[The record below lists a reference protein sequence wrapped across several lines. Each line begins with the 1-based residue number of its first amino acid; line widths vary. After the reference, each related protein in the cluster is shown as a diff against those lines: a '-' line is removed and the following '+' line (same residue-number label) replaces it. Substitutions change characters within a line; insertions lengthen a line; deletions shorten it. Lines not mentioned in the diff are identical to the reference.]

1 MANLTKS
8 YETVFVLSNKL
19 TEEATAELVKKF
31 TDLIAANGTIDSI
44 DEWGKRRLAY
54 PINDEEEGVYTVINF
69 TADPS
74 FPAELDRVYKITEG
88 VMRSLIVAH
97 EE

>member
-19 TEEATAELVKKF
+19 TEDATAELVKKF
-31 TDLIAANGTIDSI
+31 TDLIAANGTIDSV

-54 PINDEEEGVYTVINF
+54 EINYLQEGYYVLVKF
-69 TADPS
+69 TSSPD
-74 FPAELDRVYKITEG
+74 FPAELDRILGITDS
-88 VMRSLIVAH
+88 VIRSLITVRP
-97 EE
+97 E

>member
-44 DEWGKRRLAY
+44 ARFPRAPSCFTLLHPIYNPIKR
-54 PINDEEEGVYTVINF
+54 
-69 TADPS
+69 
-74 FPAELDRVYKITEG
+74 
-88 VMRSLIVAH
+88 
-97 EE
+97 

>member
-31 TDLIAANGTIDSI
+31 TDLIAANGTIESV

-54 PINDEEEGVYTVINF
+54 AINYETEGYYVLVNF
-69 TADPS
+69 EADS
-74 FPAELDRVYKITEG
+74 KVPAELDRVFNITTG
-88 VMRSLIVAH
+88 VLRSMIIKK
-97 EE
+97 

>member
-54 PINDEEEGVYTVINF
+54 EIDYEQATMFSSTSLLPTSSL
-69 TADPS
+69 PS
-74 FPAELDRVYKITEG
+74 WIVST
-88 VMRSLIVAH
+88 RSLKA
-97 EE
+97 

>member
-19 TEEATAELVKKF
+19 TEDATAELVKKF

-44 DEWGKRRLAY
+44 DEWGKRRKATMFSSISLL
-54 PINDEEEGVYTVINF
+54 PTSSL
-69 TADPS
+69 PS
-74 FPAELDRVYKITEG
+74 WIVST
-88 VMRSLIVAH
+88 RSLKA
-97 EE
+97 

>member
-44 DEWGKRRLAY
+44 DEWVRSISTSESDAPRL
-54 PINDEEEGVYTVINF
+54 
-69 TADPS
+69 
-74 FPAELDRVYKITEG
+74 
-88 VMRSLIVAH
+88 
-97 EE
+97 

>member
-31 TDLIAANGTIDSI
+31 TDLIAANGTIGSI
-44 DEWGKRRLAY
+44 DTMFSSTSLL
-54 PINDEEEGVYTVINF
+54 PTSSL
-69 TADPS
+69 PS
-74 FPAELDRVYKITEG
+74 WIVST
-88 VMRSLIVAH
+88 RSLKA
-97 EE
+97 

>member
-31 TDLIAANGTIDSI
+31 TDLIAANGHH
-44 DEWGKRRLAY
+44 RFHR
-54 PINDEEEGVYTVINF
+54 
-69 TADPS
+69 
-74 FPAELDRVYKITEG
+74 
-88 VMRSLIVAH
+88 
-97 EE
+97 

>member
-19 TEEATAELVKKF
+19 TEDATAELVKKF

-44 DEWGKRRLAY
+44 DEWGS
-54 PINDEEEGVYTVINF
+54 
-69 TADPS
+69 ADWPTRSTTSRKATMFSSISLLPTSSLPS
-74 FPAELDRVYKITEG
+74 WIVST
-88 VMRSLIVAH
+88 RSLKA
-97 EE
+97 